1 MARFVD
7 LDLDFIRNPI
17 TNDVSFKFNEEAVKR
32 SVRNIILTNY
42 GENPYVPE
50 FGGNVKSSLFENFT
64 PINVVTLKGQ
74 LETAIRNFEPRA
86 SLLKIEVTPDIDE
99 NNLVVNVVFRVVNS
113 KEPVTISVALER
125 IR

>member
-7 LDLDFIRNPI
+7 LDLDFTRNPI

-42 GENPYVPE
+42 GEKPYVPE

-99 NNLVVNVVFRVVNS
+99 NDLVVNVVFRVVNS

>member
-1 MARFVD
+1 M
-7 LDLDFIRNPI
+7 
-17 TNDVSFKFNEEAVKR
+17 
-32 SVRNIILTNY
+32 
-42 GENPYVPE
+42 
-50 FGGNVKSSLFENFT
+50 
-64 PINVVTLKGQ
+64 TLKGQ

>member
-7 LDLDFIRNPI
+7 LDLDFTRNPI

-42 GENPYVPE
+42 GEKPYVPE